1 MSKPR
6 AAVFSTNFLEFSQT
20 FVYDEL
26 RHHERWEAAV
36 CCHRRLNAALFPWP
50 DVLTLE
56 REGWLGAIE
65 SAAYKITA
73 QSPRVLH
80 WVRERGFDLL
90 HAHFGPGSVYALG
103 PATVLDLPLVVT
115 YHGYDVPLLAST
127 DRLRPKYLRYWA
139 ASKWM
144 LRRVDRFLAASD
156 ELARMLIELG
166 APPDRVHVWRL
177 GVTIPERVVPRTPD
191 GTVRMVMVG
200 RFVEK
205 KGFDY
210 GLRAFAR
217 VAKKHPHARMVL
229 VGDGETRPQL
239 EAIVRDA
246 GIDGRVE
253 WKGVLPHAEVFAA
266 IENSDVLVAP
276 SVVGRAGN
284 RESGLLVVKEA
295 NARGLPAIGTW
306 HGGIP
311 EIIDDE
317 RTGFLVPERDVD
329 TLADR
334 MDRLLADPELR
345 ARMGVAAR
353 AKMEREYDI
362 VARVRVL
369 EDHYDAA
376 VQEHRARARGRRLG

>member
-1 MSKPR
+1 MSASKPR

-26 RHHERWEAAV
+26 RHHERWDASV
-36 CCHRRLNAALFPWP
+36 CCHRRMNAALFPWP
-50 DVLTLE
+50 DVLALE
-56 REGWLGAIE
+56 RPGLLGAIE
-65 SAAYKITA
+65 GAAYKITA

-80 WVRERGFDLL
+80 WVRERGVDLL
-90 HAHFGPGSVYALG
+90 HAHFGPGSVYALA
-103 PATVLDLPLVVT
+103 PASVLDLPLVVT

-156 ELARMLIELG
+156 ELARMLIDLG
-166 APPDRVHVWRL
+166 APPERVHVWRL
-177 GVTIPERVVPRTPD
+177 GVVIPPKVVPRTPD

-217 VAKKHPHARMVL
+217 IAPKHPHARMVL
-229 VGDGETRPQL
+229 VGDGETRAQL
-239 EAIVRDA
+239 ETIVRDA
-246 GIDGRVE
+246 GVADRVE
-253 WKGVLPHAEVFAA
+253 WKGVLPHAEVFAT
-266 IENSDVLVAP
+266 IEGCDVLVAP

-295 NARGLPAIGTW
+295 NARGLPALGTW

-317 RTGFLVPERDVD
+317 RTGYLVPERDVD
-329 TLADR
+329 ALADR
-334 MDRLLADPELR
+334 MDRLLGDPALR
-345 ARMGVAAR
+345 VRMGAAAR

-376 VQEHRARARGRRLG
+376 VEEHRARRARVG